1 MNEFISATAN
11 LAPDAQAS
19 DYPVELTEAQSDAV
33 SGGGGGGGVHIGS
46 DGANN

>member
-1 MNEFISATAN
+1 MNDYILATAN

-19 DYPVELTEAQSDAV
+19 DGLVQLTDEQTAAV
-33 SGGGGGGGVHIGS
+33 SGGGGGVHIGS

>member
-11 LAPDAQAS
+11 LAPDALAS
-19 DYPVELTEAQSDAV
+19 DYPVELTEAQTDAV
-33 SGGGGGGGVHIGS
+33 SGGGGGVHIGS

>member
-19 DYPVELTEAQSDAV
+19 DGLVQLTEAETDAV
-33 SGGGGGGGVHIGS
+33 SGGGGGVHIGS